1 MDVNILYLDIYLIL
15 FKYIYMYNIFEMK
28 KKLLKLKLKDFLLF
42 KKIVRKESTIHIL
55 IFFV

>member
-42 KKIVRKESTIHIL
+42 KKIVRKESAIHIL